1 MLEFPLEKLVLNS
14 MHTNCTALCMYTVV
28 YVYMWQTVHPP
39 QFDLSVVRGR
49 DQERE
54 GWVEGDPVDSSVVS
68 LTTPQSTG
76 TLRITSQQHFKSTTI
91 LYCMLILFPNASV
104 VICCMVS

>member
-1 MLEFPLEKLVLNS
+1 MLEFPLKKLVLNS

-54 GWVEGDPVDSSVVS
+54 GWVEGDPVDTSVVS
-68 LTTPQSTG
+68 LINTTIN
-76 TLRITSQQHFKSTTI
+76 RYTSQQYHYYI
-91 LYCMLILFPNASV
+91 VLYVILFPEASV